1 MQRPVPLSLS
11 PLQSSALFL
20 PFHNRTRIYVG
31 ARTALILTLILALIY
46 PWSGYAF
53 ACIKP
58 YTMRLYQ
65 HGRGAVSRS
74 LYEYNTRVSRACGYT
89 GWARNI
95 SKHLCFDTVQT
106 FGIWIPSSNLFVRY
120 LGKIVGLLVKKSVCR
135 LNICVLWYM
144 LRGMENLISILLK
157 VFRIIKIKNWLGL
170 YDYRKWGFLKN
181 NISI

>member
-20 PFHNRTRIYVG
+20 PLHNRTRIYVG

-74 LYEYNTRVSRACGYT
+74 LCCMNTIPGYPVRVDIQGGLETSPSIFVSTLFKLLEFEFRLRIC
-89 GWARNI
+89 
-95 SKHLCFDTVQT
+95 SCD
-106 FGIWIPSSNLFVRY
+106 IWEKLLRKVFVDY
-120 LGKIVGLLVKKSVCR
+120 I
-135 LNICVLWYM
+135 ICVLWYM
-144 LRGMENLISILLK
+144 LRRMENLISILLK
-157 VFRIIKIKNWLGL
+157 VFRIIKIKSWLGL
-170 YDYRKWGFLKN
+170 YDYRRGFLKN
-181 NISI
+181 NIGI